1 MGLTY
6 RSKEGKIMKL
16 PAASDKLMEMGTI
29 RDMKMQSSIVDS
41 MNRYFQ
47 NDSGKPRQDLESAI
61 MNSVKR
67 YFEGPSRDGI

>member
-1 MGLTY
+1 
-6 RSKEGKIMKL
+6 MKL
-16 PAASDKLMEMGTI
+16 PASSDKVMEMGTI